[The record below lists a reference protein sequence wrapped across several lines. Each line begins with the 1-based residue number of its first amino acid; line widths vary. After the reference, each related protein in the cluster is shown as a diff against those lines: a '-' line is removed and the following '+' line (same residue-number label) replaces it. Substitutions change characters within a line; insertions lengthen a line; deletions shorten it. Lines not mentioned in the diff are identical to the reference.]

1 MGTLPMYV
9 SVLILVDVSTFQI
22 YVISESENLFK
33 LVLLVSK
40 SKHRRYSMINLG
52 RDIGKKTWERERDGM
67 GWDGMGLY

>member
-1 MGTLPMYV
+1 LSISKTMGTLPMYV

-52 RDIGKKTWERERDGM
+52 RDIGKKT
-67 GWDGMGLY
+67 